1 MDPVSIIIG
10 IFFLAL
16 FIVPFIIM
24 SRKGKKSEKQLL
36 QTLAGIAEQHKCQLS
51 QHEISGDFGIGLDE
65 MKNFVFFCTNT
76 TGQEIR
82 QAIDLTGIQHC
93 RLIKASRTINGKEGK
108 HEVIERLE
116 LGFVPIAKD
125 RPEIR
130 LEFFNAEAGRQLNGE
145 LQSIEK
151 WLTRINARVKIKK

>member
-36 QTLAGIAEQHKCQLS
+36 QTLAGIAEQHKCKLS

-65 MKNFVFFCTNT
+65 KKNFVFFCKNT
-76 TGQEIR
+76 TGQETR
-82 QAIDLTGIQHC
+82 QAIDLAGIQLC
-93 RLIKASRTINGKEGK
+93 RLIKSSRTVNSKEGK

-116 LGFVPIAKD
+116 LGLIPTAKD
-125 RPEIR
+125 RPEVR
-130 LEFFNAEAGRQLNGE
+130 LEFFNAETGRQLNGE
-145 LQSIEK
+145 LQSVEN
-151 WLTRINARVKIKK
+151 WSTRINARVKIKK